1 MPQLYELVNS
11 DSPGALPLE
20 FGLGVRLVVGNRSRA
35 SGHPVGQI
43 NEEGYRVY
51 YEISST
57 PLSWNLSVGLPGEHP
72 MVDGADVS
80 HWLSRARTER
90 CGDTVDLPVGIVVT
104 DYPGDFR
111 TMDEVLRESDHLR
124 KVGGAG

>member
-1 MPQLYELVNS
+1 M
-11 DSPGALPLE
+11 
-20 FGLGVRLVVGNRSRA
+20 
-35 SGHPVGQI
+35 
-43 NEEGYRVY
+43 Y